1 MLYCVLNVL
10 IFFIRSDSMKT
21 PAPLTGNNVKQTKR
35 ASDSNEKQLKRE
47 LEKQELYEKAPVMEK
62 LGATGN
68 Q

>member
-1 MLYCVLNVL
+1 
-10 IFFIRSDSMKT
+10 MKT

-47 LEKQELYEKAPVMEK
+47 LEKQELHEKAPVVEK